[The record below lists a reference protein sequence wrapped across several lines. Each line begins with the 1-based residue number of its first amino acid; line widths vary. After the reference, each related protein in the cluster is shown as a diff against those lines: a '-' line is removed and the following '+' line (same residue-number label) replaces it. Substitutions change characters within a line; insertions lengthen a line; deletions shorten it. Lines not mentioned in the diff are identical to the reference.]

1 MIWFVWWSMRVVAVV
16 VQIPMIKPT
25 KLSSSAFCK
34 LLTWGHFLHDSG
46 ALIPLAGFYDGGFGD
61 VSFDPFE
68 TSKFLRSVLQLPFS
82 SSLLTLNTGPIVL
95 GWWTALYGVSS
106 HRLKILCL
114 LSRPRQTLNPL
125 TSCIPTPFNFWLFWS
140 LRRPWVYFE
149 AIFACVKSLHILT
162 MSRRRHIGLS
172 YGLMYM

>member
-114 LSRPRQTLNPL
+114 LSRPCQTLNPL
-125 TSCIPTPFNFWLFWS
+125 NFLYTNSFQLLIVLKLTSSLSVLWS
-140 LRRPWVYFE
+140 YIRMCKISTYSDNV
-149 AIFACVKSLHILT
+149 
-162 MSRRRHIGLS
+162 
-172 YGLMYM
+172 